1 MMYKAKQ
8 FMLTIFFQEKLIVV
22 EDRVSHMQAY
32 IINTYLSRICLKH
45 DKKKKLMFS
54 YKYLQWC
61 SYVYNEIKEYE
72 K

>member
-45 DKKKKLMFS
+45 DKKKKIDVF
-54 YKYLQWC
+54 LQIFAMMLLC
-61 SYVYNEIKEYE
+61 L
-72 K
+72 